1 MKRIPLLTPLALLV
15 LICPAVWGQDF
26 LRMPDSLQVRW
37 RCSTAAGSG
46 WNQAGYN
53 ASGWTKPVFGI
64 PGRYPQWAAPED
76 QTLHLFMW
84 HPRGA
89 NTGRPVYFRRN
100 VYLPGQV
107 TEATVNVCADDQ
119 FMLYVNGRSLMQ
131 SQAAHQDRSI
141 DLTGQLQP
149 GANVIAVQ
157 AKDVQP
163 PGYGLLVTPMIT
175 QAFRMDDGSWQYSA
189 NGRTGWQKAAADKTA
204 PIKVEGIERGFSCL
218 TAPGGMKDF
227 STAYFRRTI
236 QLDGL
241 PLEAPTVILGDD
253 SYELKI
259 NGKLVTLEKRLER
272 AWMPRKVDI
281 APFLRPGANTV
292 MVKVTN
298 DWGPGRFYC
307 VPEVTMTF

>member
-1 MKRIPLLTPLALLV
+1 MMRIPCLAPLLLV
-15 LICPAVWGQDF
+15 LLSPAVWGQDF
-26 LRMPDSLQVRW
+26 LRMPDNLQAQW
-37 RCSTAAGSG
+37 RSNTTAGTG
-46 WNQAGYN
+46 WNQTGYD
-53 ASGWTKPVFGI
+53 ASSWMKPVFDI

-76 QTLHLFMW
+76 QALHLFMW

-89 NTGRPVYFRRN
+89 NTGKPVYFRRN

-107 TEATVNVCADDQ
+107 TQATVNVCADDK
-119 FMLYVNGRSLMQ
+119 FMLYVNGHGMMQ
-131 SQAAHQDRSI
+131 SDEAHKDRTA
-141 DLTGQLQP
+141 DLTSQLRH
-149 GANVIAVQ
+149 GVNVIAVQ
-157 AKDVQP
+157 AKDIQS
-163 PGYGLLVTPMIT
+163 PGYGLLVVPMIT
-175 QAFRMDDGSWQYSA
+175 QAFRMDDGGWWYSA
-189 NGRTGWQKAAADKTA
+189 NGKTGWQRASADDTP
-204 PIKVEGIERGFSCL
+204 PIKVEGIEQPFACF
-218 TAPGGMKDF
+218 TVPGGMKEF

-241 PLEAPTVILGDD
+241 PLEAPTVVLGDD

>member
-1 MKRIPLLTPLALLV
+1 MRILRLTPLLMVLLS
-15 LICPAVWGQDF
+15 PAVWGQDF
-26 LRMPDSLQVRW
+26 LTMPDSLQGRW
-37 RCSTAAGSG
+37 RSSITVGNGWNAAG
-46 WNQAGYN
+46 YD
-53 ASGWTKPVFGI
+53 ASRWTKPVFGI

-76 QTLHLFMW
+76 QALHLFMW
-84 HPRGA
+84 HPAGA
-89 NTGRPVYFRRN
+89 NTGKPVYFRRN

-107 TEATVNVCADDQ
+107 TQASVNVCADDQ
-119 FMLYVNGRSLMQ
+119 FMLYVNGRSLVQ
-131 SQAAHQDRSI
+131 SQEAHKNHGFDITS
-141 DLTGQLQP
+141 QLQH
-149 GANVIAVQ
+149 GVNVLAVQ

-163 PGYGLLVTPMIT
+163 SGYGLLVAPMIT

-189 NGRTGWQKAAADKTA
+189 NGRTGWQKAAADKA
-204 PIKVEGIERGFSCL
+204 PPIKIEGIERPFACL

-236 QLDGL
+236 QVDGL

-253 SYELKI
+253 SYQLKV
-259 NGKLVTLEKRLER
+259 NGRLVTLEKRLER
-272 AWMPRKVDI
+272 AWIPRKVDI
-281 APFLRPGANTV
+281 APFLKLGANTV